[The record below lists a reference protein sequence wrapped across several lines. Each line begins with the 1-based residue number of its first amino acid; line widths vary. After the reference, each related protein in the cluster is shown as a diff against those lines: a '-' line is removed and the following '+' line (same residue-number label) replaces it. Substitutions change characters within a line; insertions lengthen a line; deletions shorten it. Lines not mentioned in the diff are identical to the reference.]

1 MSGAEPGRIAV
12 RAAGLLAASALVL
25 AACAAQTRPPAGPA
39 ADADC
44 PAPASTMARL
54 ELLFGM
60 SRPDGR
66 VVGEAEWLAFLE
78 GEVIPRFPAGLTVL
92 DGLGHWQSDDG
103 RLTREQS
110 KVLVIW
116 HAPDDSAEARIE
128 AIRAAYRQRFDQES
142 VMRVESLSCVSF

>member
-1 MSGAEPGRIAV
+1 MRRPGPIAV
-12 RAAGLLAASALVL
+12 RAAGLLAAGALLASCSAQAPL
-25 AACAAQTRPPAGPA
+25 PAGPA
-39 ADADC
+39 AETDC
-44 PAPASTMARL
+44 PPPASMMVRL

-66 VVGEAEWLAFLE
+66 VVGEAEWIAFLE

-103 RLTREQS
+103 RLIRERS
-110 KVLVIW
+110 KVLIIW
-116 HAPDDSAEARIE
+116 HAPDDSTEARVE

-142 VMRVESLSCVSF
+142 VMRVQSLSCVSF